1 MEGTRTKSRRF
12 ACKVDDIDNGES
24 MTIEGETPVAL
35 FRTEDGE
42 FYATSDTCTHEKWSL
57 GDDGDIEG
65 DEVICPLHMA
75 RFDVRTGEP
84 LCFPATVALDT
95 FEVQIDD
102 GNVYVLI

>member
-65 DEVICPLHMA
+65 VEVTCPLHMA
-75 RFDVRTGEP
+75 RFDIRTGEP